1 MGMSLTNILVILFI
15 VLILFGAGK
24 IPKVMGDIG
33 KGIKNFKSGLKDE
46 DDSESSDNVKLT
58 NDKDKNEKL

>member
-1 MGMSLTNILVILFI
+1 MSLTNILVILFI

-33 KGIKNFKSGLKDE
+33 KGIKNFKSGLKGE
-46 DDSESSDNVKLT
+46 DDSENSDSAKLS
-58 NDKDKNEKL
+58 NDKDQNEKL